1 MQDWAGFIKE
11 HFSKDVPFIQFM
23 GITVEKTDRGYARIT
38 MPMREALGNTY
49 GIVHGGVCA
58 ALVDTAIGIALRT
71 LKFKI
76 LTVETSTTYLAPAKL
91 TDTLVAEGRLVNA
104 GKKLLHASAEIK
116 TKEGTVVAT
125 GRAIY
130 YITGEDDGV
139 YNTDRR

>member
-1 MQDWAGFIKE
+1 MQNWPDFIKE

-23 GITVEKTDRGYARIT
+23 GITVEETDTGYARLS
-38 MPMREALGNTY
+38 MPLKESMGNTY
-49 GIVHGGVCA
+49 GILHGGICA
-58 ALVDTAIGIALRT
+58 ALVDTVIGIALRT

-76 LTVETSTTYLAPAKL
+76 LTVETGTTYLAPAKL
-91 TDTLVAEGRLVNA
+91 TDRLYAEGRLVNA

-116 TKEGTVVAT
+116 NQDGKVLAT

-139 YNTDRR
+139 YR